1 VSARTGTHGLLGVA
15 VSLLLVA
22 GVVVGCSTDEPPR
35 STGTG
40 TGTGVTATG
49 VPPRLTGA
57 PDPAT
62 VPPPIW
68 QASLSGRDP
77 LRNFRD
83 TPYNNDGAPAP
94 ELVDA
99 PDVGG
104 AKALEFTVPGGG
116 RRSELEPNIKFYR
129 EGDEAWFGF
138 AWNLPTDF
146 PVNAEGWQ
154 VLAQWKNSGEG
165 SPPIEVKV
173 EGGQFKLDGG
183 AGGDDPQGNYFSV
196 PIGPAVTGQ
205 QTDIVV
211 HIVFSTDPSKAS
223 VDVWMNGQQRISGY
237 RPPGGTRYEGDDS
250 YLKTGIYRDSA
261 ISQTARLFLV
271 DARVAASY
279 ESASALVGPKS

>member
-1 VSARTGTHGLLGVA
+1 MRAHGVLGAA

-22 GVVVGCSTDEPPR
+22 GVVVGCSTDEPGTGS
-35 STGTG
+35 STGSG
-40 TGTGVTATG
+40 SGVTATDA
-49 VPPRLTGA
+49 PPPLTGA

-68 QASLSGRDP
+68 QASLSGPDP

-94 ELVDA
+94 RLVDA
-99 PDVGG
+99 PEVDG

-116 RRSELEPNIKFYR
+116 RRSELEPNTQFYR

-138 AWNLPTDF
+138 AWNLPDDF
-146 PVNAEGWQ
+146 PVNAQGWQ
-154 VLAQWKNSGEG
+154 VLAQWKNSGDG

-183 AGGDDPQGNYFSV
+183 AGGEDPGGNYFSV
-196 PIGPAVTGQ
+196 PIGPALTGR

-211 HIVFSTDPSKAS
+211 HIRFSTDPTKAS
-223 VDVWMNGQQRISGY
+223 VDVWQNGQQRLTDY
-237 RPPGGTRYEGDDS
+237 KPPGGTRYEGDDS

-261 ISQTARLFLV
+261 ISETANLFLM
-271 DARVAASY
+271 DARIANSY

>member
-1 VSARTGTHGLLGVA
+1 VRTHGVLGAAVA
-15 VSLLLVA
+15 LLLVA
-22 GVVVGCSTDEPPR
+22 GVVVGCSTDEPSR

-40 TGTGVTATG
+40 SGSGVTATDA
-49 VPPRLTGA
+49 PPPLTGA

-68 QASLSGRDP
+68 QASLSGPDP

-94 ELVDA
+94 KLVDA
-99 PDVGG
+99 PGVSG

-116 RRSELEPNIKFYR
+116 RRSELEPNIQFYR

-138 AWNLPTDF
+138 AWNLPDDF

-154 VLAQWKNSGEG
+154 VLAQWKNSGDG

-183 AGGDDPQGNYFSV
+183 AGGDDPGGNYFSV
-196 PIGPAVTGQ
+196 PIGPALTGR

-223 VDVWMNGQQRISGY
+223 VDVWQNGQQRITGY
-237 RPPGGTRYEGDDS
+237 KPPGGTRYEGDDS

-261 ISQTARLFLV
+261 ISQTANLFLV
-271 DARVAASY
+271 DARVARSY